1 MNVEWMEEML
11 FNPFAMINKNEIIKR
26 VKKMRAAHPELS
38 ERELCEL
45 IIASKARMCGMS
57 GAVTALPA
65 AFPVVGTAVAL
76 IVGATIDVMAV
87 RYLMAEMVLEMS
99 AVYGRNLS
107 KPGVSREA
115 LWVMG
120 SAIGADTA
128 NKALNKAAVE
138 GMSNQAFVRLVQ
150 EILLTLGIRTT
161 QRTVLRIIP
170 LLGAVISGTVN
181 YVICRRV
188 GVIAADYYDRNGYDK
203 WDNTIDVE
211 GEVIE

>member
-1 MNVEWMEEML
+1 ML
-11 FNPFAMINKNEIIKR
+11 FNPFALVNRDEVIKR
-26 VKKMRAAHPELS
+26 VKKMRAAHPGLS

-45 IIASKARMCGMS
+45 IIVRKARLCGFS

-65 AFPVVGTAVAL
+65 VFPVVGTAVTL
-76 IVGATIDVMAV
+76 VVGATLDVMAV
-87 RYLMAEMVLEMS
+87 GYLMAEMVLEMS
-99 AVYGRNLS
+99 AVHGRNLT

-120 SAIGADTA
+120 SAVGADMA
-128 NKALNKAAVE
+128 NKTMNKAAVQ

-150 EILLTLGIRTT
+150 EILLVMGIRTT

-170 LLGAVISGTVN
+170 LLGTIISGTVN
-181 YVICRRV
+181 YIICRRV
-188 GVIAADYYDRNGYDK
+188 GGIAANYYDRNGYDK

-211 GEVIE
+211 GEVLD

>member
-1 MNVEWMEEML
+1 ML
-11 FNPFAMINKNEIIKR
+11 FNPFALVNRDEVIKR
-26 VKKMRAAHPELS
+26 VKKMRATHPDLS

-45 IIASKARMCGMS
+45 IIVRKARLCGFS

-65 AFPVVGTAVAL
+65 VFPVVGTAVTL
-76 IVGATIDVMAV
+76 VVGATLDVMAV
-87 RYLMAEMVLEMS
+87 GYLMAEMVLEMS
-99 AVYGRNLS
+99 AVHGRNLT

-120 SAIGADTA
+120 SAVGADMA
-128 NKALNKAAVE
+128 NKTMNKAAVQ

-150 EILLTLGIRTT
+150 EILLVMGIRTT

-170 LLGAVISGTVN
+170 LLGTIISGTVN
-181 YVICRRV
+181 YIICRRV
-188 GVIAADYYDRNGYDK
+188 GGIAANYYDRNGYDK

-211 GEVIE
+211 GEVLD